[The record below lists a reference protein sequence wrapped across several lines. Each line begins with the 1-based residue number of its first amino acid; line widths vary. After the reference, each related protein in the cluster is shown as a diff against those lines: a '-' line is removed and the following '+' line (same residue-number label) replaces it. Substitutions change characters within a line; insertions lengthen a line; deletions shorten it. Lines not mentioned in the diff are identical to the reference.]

1 VSFRGLFGAP
11 DHKSPGEGGSDGL
24 LMMVNLMFAMM
35 FRMKDPVDELWTF
48 HVPTR
53 TLVGGENLG
62 WMYPSADHARLPGMI
77 KGMIKP
83 DSVYLFKDARK
94 VADAKTVDAC
104 WRRILEWPAETILT
118 YHDPPGHGFH
128 GDGRAALETAARER
142 RQILG

>member
-1 VSFRGLFGAP
+1 
-11 DHKSPGEGGSDGL
+11 
-24 LMMVNLMFAMM
+24 
-35 FRMKDPVDELWTF
+35 
-48 HVPTR
+48 
-53 TLVGGENLG
+53 
-62 WMYPSADHARLPGMI
+62 MI